1 MFLARCVMA
10 DVSGLV
16 AAVEARAV
24 AIFDD
29 AVDGMR
35 QRVDEVVPI
44 GEPDYLGRPS
54 FGPRL
59 RDTFFRT
66 PTEVRGAVISAD
78 IGYSAPQAF
87 YSNNLQPRHWIPSRG
102 RYPLRFWWDNP
113 PAELGG
119 PGEYRFMRVDHPGNV
134 NSRSLGWWDKTI
146 DGGSWTLE
154 LDASTALVSS

>member
-1 MFLARCVMA
+1 MA
-10 DVSGLV
+10 DVSDLV
-16 AAVEARAV
+16 RAVEARAV
-24 AIFDD
+24 AVFDD

-66 PTEVRGAVISAD
+66 PTEVRGEVISAD

-87 YSNNLQPRHWIPSRG
+87 YSNNLQPPHIIRSRG
-102 RYPLRFWWDNP
+102 RYPLRFWWENGPD
-113 PAELGG
+113 G
-119 PGEYRFMRVDHPGNV
+119 PGEYRFMSVNHPGNV

-154 LDASTALVSS
+154 LDASTALVAS